1 MSIRLPGSP
10 RLSSALPTAGRV
22 QKSKRSCRGTTP
34 AERPQLA
41 AYRTAALAGSYDEFA
56 ERAGALEGLDGGR
69 QRVRRRDEAD
79 RRGRAKVKLMGA
91 LGVTGL
97 GGAALGVTFADT
109 A

>member
-1 MSIRLPGSP
+1 M
-10 RLSSALPTAGRV
+10 RLS
-22 QKSKRSCRGTTP
+22 
-34 AERPQLA
+34 
-41 AYRTAALAGSYDEFA
+41 LAGSYDEFA

-97 GGAALGVTFADT
+97 GGCGTWRDLRGHRLICAEKLLPTSLL
-109 A
+109 